1 MANLMDLLQSQMS
14 DGLLD
19 TIAGQLGG
27 ADKDQTA
34 KAATGIF
41 STLMGAMAKNA
52 STPDGAASL
61 ANALDRDHDGGLLD
75 NVMDMLGGN
84 IQPHHTQAANGAGIL
99 NHVLGKK
106 QSGAIDMIS
115 QMSGLDS
122 NKTGSLMTMLAPIVM
137 ANLGKAKK
145 EQGFDVSML
154 TEFLGNSV
162 KSTSNQGAQMSMIAK
177 FIDQDGDGSIMDDL
191 AGMGMKVF
199 GSFFKKK

>member
-19 TIAGQLGG
+19 TLADQLGG
-27 ADKDQTA
+27 ADKEQTS

-41 STLMGAMAKNA
+41 STLMGAMSKNA

-61 ANALDRDHDGGLLD
+61 ANALDKDHDGGLLD

-84 IQPHHTQAANGAGIL
+84 PQPQQSRAANGAGIL
-99 NHVLGKK
+99 KHVLGGK

-137 ANLGKAKK
+137 ANLGKTKK
-145 EQGFDVSML
+145 EQGFDVSDL
-154 TEFLGNSV
+154 TSFLGNSV
-162 KSTSNQGAQMSMIAK
+162 KSQSNQSAEMSLISK
-177 FIDQDGDGSIMDDL
+177 FIDQDGDGSIMDDI
-191 AGMGMKVF
+191 AGMGMNML
-199 GSFFKKK
+199 GNFFKKK